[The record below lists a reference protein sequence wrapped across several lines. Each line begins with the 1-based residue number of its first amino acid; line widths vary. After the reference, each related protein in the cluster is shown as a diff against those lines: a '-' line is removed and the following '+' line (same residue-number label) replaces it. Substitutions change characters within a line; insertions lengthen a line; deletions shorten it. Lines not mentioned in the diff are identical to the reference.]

1 MHEKGKIKTLKYMD
15 FLISFF
21 KGLFDKFRIANPT
34 AAAIVLLILSVITYG
49 AIQGNILG
57 VLHLEGIVQQ
67 IVSFVSLFITAAVG
81 GGSGVAKK

>member
-1 MHEKGKIKTLKYMD
+1 M
-15 FLISFF
+15 
-21 KGLFDKFRIANPT
+21 
-34 AAAIVLLILSVITYG
+34 LLILSVITYG